1 MGERMR
7 AWAKDQGCVGDR
19 VRVCDAATC
28 VIDSG
33 AGFHGFAIRGAS
45 GVACGLQGFGSG

>member
-1 MGERMR
+1 MLGQGIR
-7 AWAKDQGCVGDR
+7 DQGWAGDCVW
-19 VRVCDAATC
+19 VCDAATC